1 MVETIMYV
9 GIGFMF
15 AALIGLAVIPLVHG
29 RAVRLS
35 MRRLEAAIPASM
47 AEVQADK
54 DLLRAE
60 FAMSTRRLDMSVEQ
74 LKNKTT
80 NQLSELGKKG
90 DAINRLKIERDALN
104 VDVIALKTEVIALKT
119 QVDALKEPLT
129 AAGKEVEAEAVALL
143 RHLVPHRVH

>member
-1 MVETIMYV
+1 
-9 GIGFMF
+9 
-15 AALIGLAVIPLVHG
+15 
-29 RAVRLS
+29 
-35 MRRLEAAIPASM
+35 
-47 AEVQADK
+47 
-54 DLLRAE
+54 
-60 FAMSTRRLDMSVEQ
+60 MSTRRLDMSVEQ